1 MFHVV
6 WEFHVRPG
14 SDAEFES
21 RYGADGDWVRLFRRA
36 EGYGQ
41 TVLLRDLASAGR
53 YLVTD
58 TWQDA
63 PSYRAFKERYAEAYA
78 ALDKR
83 CAELTL
89 DERLIGE
96 FELA

>member
-1 MFHVV
+1 LFHLV

-14 SDAEFES
+14 REAEFEE
-21 RYGADGDWVRLFRRA
+21 RYGAEGDWVRLFRHG

-41 TVLLRDLASAGR
+41 TVLLRDLATAGR

-58 TWQDA
+58 AWRDGA
-63 PSYRAFKERYAEAYA
+63 SYRAFQERYAEAYA
-78 ALDKR
+78 LLDAR

-89 DERLIGE
+89 DERKLGE
-96 FELA
+96 FEFA